1 MLITYPYRN
10 NLSTYAAGFV
20 DTEIRESPETLAAGP
35 AEPGRTTSRC
45 ATTHSAA
52 SAAGVEGAGGS
63 GGPGRA
69 SRSTTPS
76 RRLACGD
83 LAGGRARRRPEH
95 QRRHNQ
101 PSQRLA
107 RATGPDGARNTSGQ
121 QATRSRPAPQ
131 GLGGSRVRPLGGSQ
145 RLFQRIWVPSEP
157 RRWQASTTRA
167 AMPAS
172 ADLPH
177 VRGSYCFLTPTS
189 PSILRTPS

>member
-10 NLSTYAAGFV
+10 NLSNYAAGFV
-20 DTEIRESPETLAAGP
+20 NTEIRESPETLAAGP

-45 ATTHSAA
+45 ATTHSTAG
-52 SAAGVEGAGGS
+52 AAGVEGAGGS

-83 LAGGRARRRPEH
+83 HAGGRARRRPEH

-107 RATGPDGARNTSGQ
+107 CGDLAGGLSSTGTHSGQ
-121 QATRSRPAPQ
+121 AQQDRPR
-131 GLGGSRVRPLGGSQ
+131 GSRKSVG
-145 RLFQRIWVPSEP
+145 
-157 RRWQASTTRA
+157 TTSNIRKRRA
-167 AMPAS
+167 ATLGTNMQVPTRRRAGRCRHNE
-172 ADLPH
+172 AARPH
-177 VRGSYCFLTPTS
+177 RGRAAHALG
-189 PSILRTPS
+189 R